1 MRMRTWNGRR
11 VRELMKATLIL
22 ANGSVFSGT
31 SIGGTS
37 DRICEMVFNTSMTGY
52 QEILTDPSYAGQGVV
67 MSYPLIGNYGVNHE
81 DNESRRPWVEAL
93 VVRHLSPQGS
103 NFRCE
108 DTLDSYLKQYDITG
122 IQGVDTR
129 ALTKILRSQGSM
141 NGMLTCAEHFNVAE
155 VMERLRSYEVKDTI
169 RRVTRTEP
177 EVFDAY
183 GEETHLVAVMDYGV
197 KQNIIECLRRRGCKV
212 VALPAYTPAS
222 EVLSSGFDGVML
234 SNGPGDPAENT
245 EIIAELRKL
254 YDSTIPIFGVCMG
267 HQLLALATGAKTGRL
282 AYGHRGGN
290 HPVRDLEKERV
301 FITSQNHGYMVLSD
315 TVAPAVA
322 EVSHINVNDGTCEGL
337 KYKRPNCFTTQFH
350 PEANAG
356 PKDGFRPHRHRP
368 GRRIRLCRHPG
379 LPRAEGGGPGG
390 RPDQLQPRHHYD
402 GQGHR
407 RPRLYRAHEP
417 ALHHSDH

>member
-11 VRELMKATLIL
+11 VRELMNATLIL

-197 KQNIIECLRRRGCKV
+197 KQNIIVCLRRRGCKV

-222 EVLSSGFDGVML
+222 
-234 SNGPGDPAENT
+234 
-245 EIIAELRKL
+245 
-254 YDSTIPIFGVCMG
+254 
-267 HQLLALATGAKTGRL
+267 
-282 AYGHRGGN
+282 
-290 HPVRDLEKERV
+290 
-301 FITSQNHGYMVLSD
+301 
-315 TVAPAVA
+315 
-322 EVSHINVNDGTCEGL
+322 
-337 KYKRPNCFTTQFH
+337 
-350 PEANAG
+350 
-356 PKDGFRPHRHRP
+356 
-368 GRRIRLCRHPG
+368 
-379 LPRAEGGGPGG
+379 
-390 RPDQLQPRHHYD
+390 
-402 GQGHR
+402 
-407 RPRLYRAHEP
+407 
-417 ALHHSDH
+417 